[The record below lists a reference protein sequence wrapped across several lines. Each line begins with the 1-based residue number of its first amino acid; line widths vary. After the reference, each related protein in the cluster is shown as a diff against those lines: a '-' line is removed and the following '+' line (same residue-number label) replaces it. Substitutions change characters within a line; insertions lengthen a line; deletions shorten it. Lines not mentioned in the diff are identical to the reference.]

1 MVSNFLTGLQIFD
14 LSPGAMS
21 TRKVCAIT
29 IHSRASTEHA
39 WLYKRRDVADYTRT
53 RIAKGVCPI
62 PGTGMRALRAQIII
76 GPALIVDFERLMS
89 PSLSVLLQKCS
100 VVF

>member
-1 MVSNFLTGLQIFD
+1 MSCLVPRRSYQDGYHIDLLT
-14 LSPGAMS
+14 
-21 TRKVCAIT
+21 AIDT
-29 IHSRASTEHA
+29 SDSM
-39 WLYKRRDVADYTRT
+39 RRSAVEITLVYTRT
-53 RIAKGVCPI
+53 RIAKGVYPI

-76 GPALIVDFERLMS
+76 GPALVVDFERLMS

>member
-1 MVSNFLTGLQIFD
+1 MHACAARVHRGKTGREGFD
-14 LSPGAMS
+14 AGVCKGAD
-21 TRKVCAIT
+21 CEA
-29 IHSRASTEHA
+29 
-39 WLYKRRDVADYTRT
+39 YTRM

-76 GPALIVDFERLMS
+76 GPALVVDFERLMS